1 MKIAVIAGTS
11 EATELIAALPAE
23 DTVTAFAAT
32 AYGKEIL
39 AGQHCTV
46 HVGRLDTEGFRQ
58 ALRGMHAVVD
68 ASHPFAQE
76 VTKTVRQVCT
86 ELQLPYF
93 RLGRQKMTYAYDKL
107 VPVDSKEAAAAYLA
121 GISGNILLT
130 TGGNTLSF
138 YAENVPEFAVRGWA
152 RILDTPDSRR
162 LTEPFQAH
170 CIYAKPPFSQ
180 AGTEKLL
187 REHQIAV
194 LVSKDSGKRGGVA
207 EKIAAAK
214 TMQIPVVLI
223 TAPEES
229 VHTIAEVA
237 AQLQQYRRNFY
248 GTDLSETH
256 GH

>member
-1 MKIAVIAGTS
+1 MLKIAVIAGTS

-86 ELQLPYF
+86 ELQLPY
-93 RLGRQKMTYAYDKL
+93 DKL

-180 AGTEKLL
+180 ADTEKLL

-223 TAPEES
+223 AAPEES

>member
-46 HVGRLDTEGFRQ
+46 HVGRLDKEGFRQ
-58 ALRGMHAVVD
+58 AFRGMHAVVD

-76 VTKTVRQVCT
+76 VTKTV
-86 ELQLPYF
+86 
-93 RLGRQKMTYAYDKL
+93 RQKMTYAYDKL

-180 AGTEKLL
+180 ADTEKLL

-223 TAPEES
+223 AAPEES

>member
-121 GISGNILLT
+121 GISGNILLET
-130 TGGNTLSF
+130 PFRFMRKMCRNLRCGGG
-138 YAENVPEFAVRGWA
+138 RGFWTH
-152 RILDTPDSRR
+152 RIP
-162 LTEPFQAH
+162 
-170 CIYAKPPFSQ
+170 
-180 AGTEKLL
+180 
-187 REHQIAV
+187 
-194 LVSKDSGKRGGVA
+194 
-207 EKIAAAK
+207 AA
-214 TMQIPVVLI
+214 
-223 TAPEES
+223 
-229 VHTIAEVA
+229 
-237 AQLQQYRRNFY
+237 
-248 GTDLSETH
+248 
-256 GH
+256 